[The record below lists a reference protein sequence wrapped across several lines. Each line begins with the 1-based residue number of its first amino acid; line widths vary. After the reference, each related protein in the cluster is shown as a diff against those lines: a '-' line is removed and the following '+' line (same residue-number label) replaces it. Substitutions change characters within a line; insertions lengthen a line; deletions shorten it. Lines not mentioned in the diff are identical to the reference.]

1 MCIYLI
7 VTEKLLPYTPLNTL
21 WENAT
26 SVGVC
31 VFENNGKLNIYLKFL
46 KRKFQDY

>member
-7 VTEKLLPYTPLNTL
+7 VTEKLFFYILLNTL
-21 WENAT
+21 WENVI

-31 VFENNGKLNIYLKFL
+31 VFENNGKLNIYFKFL
-46 KRKFQDY
+46 KRKF